1 MAEEIRLFPEKE
13 KWKVNTIFFGGGTPS
28 ILEGEEIAFLM
39 DTIREEFE
47 IEGEAEISIECNP
60 GTVDEKKLK
69 LYREAGINRISFG
82 LQSSKTSGT
91 DSYL

>member
-1 MAEEIRLFPEKE
+1 MESEHD
-13 KWKVNTIFFGGGTPS
+13 IFWRGNAIYFRGRR
-28 ILEGEEIAFLM
+28 IAFLM

-69 LYREAGINRISFG
+69 SCIGRQESTESVLGFSPN
-82 LQSSKTSGT
+82 KK
-91 DSYL
+91 

>member
-1 MAEEIRLFPEKE
+1 MESEHD
-13 KWKVNTIFFGGGTPS
+13 IFWRGPTPS

-69 LYREAGINRISFG
+69 LYREAGNQQNQFWASV
-82 LQSSKTSGT
+82 LKK
-91 DSYL
+91 